1 MYRDLKYVQGK
12 FNYRYFKAEP
22 FQEMDPLMSDN
33 NRGSQQHQQ
42 LNLEKDPIAWVPYYW
57 ELK

>member
-12 FNYRYFKAEP
+12 FNYRYFKAEL
-22 FQEMDPLMSDN
+22 FQEMDPSMSDN
-33 NRGSQQHQQ
+33 DSGSQQ
-42 LNLEKDPIAWVPYYW
+42 LNLEKHPIARVPYYW